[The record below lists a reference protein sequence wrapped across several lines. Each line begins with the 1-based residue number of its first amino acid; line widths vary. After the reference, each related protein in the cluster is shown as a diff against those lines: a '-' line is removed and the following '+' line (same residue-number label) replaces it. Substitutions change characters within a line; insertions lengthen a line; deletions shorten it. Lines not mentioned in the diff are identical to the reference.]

1 MNNPSYFVIIPA
13 RGGSKSIKNKNLQKV
28 NGKSLI
34 QISIEKF
41 KFLDKISS
49 IIVTSDNDEI
59 LKEAKKHGATAWKR
73 SKTIS
78 GDTATSES
86 ALKDVLENCQLIN
99 PDQDIIFHQCTSPLL
114 SINSIE
120 EALIKFENTNSSC
133 VFTVQEEYNPIWSVE
148 DEKIKILI
156 AKDLNR
162 KGRQERKPLLIETGG
177 LYVIK
182 RQSFMKNFNR
192 FGETP
197 LPLTVSKIES
207 IDIDEEMDL
216 LIATKLNEI

>member
-1 MNNPSYFVIIPA
+1 MIFLKKP
-13 RGGSKSIKNKNLQKV
+13 KSTEL
-28 NGKSLI
+28 L
-34 QISIEKF
+34 
-41 KFLDKISS
+41 L
-49 IIVTSDNDEI
+49 
-59 LKEAKKHGATAWKR
+59 WKR

-78 GDTATSES
+78 GDKATSES

-133 VFTVQEEYNPIWSVE
+133 VFTVQEEYNPIWSFD
-148 DEKIKILI
+148 DEKINII
-156 AKDLNR
+156 NAKDLIR

-177 LYVIK
+177 LYVIRK
-182 RQSFMKNFNR
+182 QIFMKNFNR

-197 LPLTVSKIES
+197 LPLTVSKIEA
-207 IDIDEEMDL
+207 IDIDEETDL
-216 LIATKLNEI
+216 LIAKKLNEI